1 MKTYQLTMKNKI
13 KRVLQKTTLSLA
25 LVLATGSF
33 AHAQLALPSA
43 PASKAPAAAANATP
57 APQASF
63 RDGVEYRTLPAPQ
76 ATEAKGKIEVLEFFW
91 YGCPHCHDFD
101 PELQAWVK
109 RQGKDVSFKRIPIA
123 FREDFLPH
131 SQMFYAFEELGKGDA
146 YTDKVMNAI
155 HGQRKQL
162 LKESEIAD
170 WVATQQ
176 GVDAKAFMTAFKS
189 FGVITKAKA
198 ANQKGSAFRID
209 GVPTVAIQ
217 GKYMT
222 SPSIAGSRTRALET
236 MDYLVAKA
244 RKEK

>member
-1 MKTYQLTMKNKI
+1 MKTYQVKNKI
-13 KRVLQKTTLSLA
+13 KSALKKASLSLA
-25 LVLATGSF
+25 LILVSGSF
-33 AHAQLALPSA
+33 AQAQLALPSSPAAKAPVAVANTA
-43 PASKAPAAAANATP
+43 PAQQS
-57 APQASF
+57 SF
-63 RDGVEYRTLPAPQ
+63 KDGVEYRTLPALQ
-76 ATEAKGKIEVLEFFW
+76 AIEAKGKIEVLEFFW

-109 RQGKDVSFKRIPIA
+109 RQGKDVSFKRVPIA
-123 FREDFLPH
+123 FRDDFLPH

-170 WVATQQ
+170 WIATQQ

-217 GKYMT
+217 GKYLT
-222 SPSIAGSRTRALET
+222 SPSIAGSRARALET
-236 MDYLVAKA
+236 MDHLVAKV